1 MKILFFANTDWYLYN
16 FRLSLAQSL
25 RNAGHEVVLL
35 SPSGDY
41 APRLVEA
48 GFRWLEFNFSRQGIN
63 PVAELNTIAALRRV
77 YQDEKPDLVHHF
89 TIKCV
94 LYGSFAARRAGI
106 GAIVNSITGLGY
118 VFSDQFPARVLRLLV
133 KRLYRSAVAGTQV
146 IFQNPDDRDLF
157 LNLKLVQPEQA
168 TLILGSGVNP
178 DRFSPMTEPD
188 NLPVVVLPAR
198 MLWDKGI
205 AEFVR
210 AAQILRAE
218 GLRARFALV
227 GKSDPQNPNSI
238 SYDQLCQ
245 WQKEGDVEWWGWQEN
260 IASVFAMAHV
270 ICLPTSYRE
279 GVPRVLIEAAA
290 CGKPLVATDV
300 PGCREVVRPEE
311 NGLLVPPRDAEKLAD
326 ALRRLI
332 RDRELRLRMGARGRE
347 LVLAEFSDDRVFA
360 ATRKVY
366 QQALDR
372 AI

>member
-25 RNAGHEVVLL
+25 RSAGHDVVLM
-35 SPSGDY
+35 SPPGEY
-41 APRLVEA
+41 VTRLEEA
-48 GFRWLEFNFSRQGIN
+48 GFRWIEFNFSRQGIN
-63 PVAELNTIAALRRV
+63 PLAELNTIAALRRI
-77 YQDEKPDLVHHF
+77 YQHEKPDLVHHF
-89 TIKCV
+89 TIKSV

-106 GAIVNSITGLGY
+106 NAVVNSITGLGY
-118 VFSDQFPARVLRLLV
+118 VFSDKFPARVLRQLV
-133 KRLYRSAVAGTQV
+133 KRLYHRALTGTQV
-146 IFQNPDDRDLF
+146 IFQNPDDQELF
-157 LNLKLVQPEQA
+157 LKLKLVVPQQT

-188 NLPVVVLPAR
+188 SMPVAVLPAR
-198 MLWDKGI
+198 MLWDKGVG
-205 AEFVR
+205 EFVR
-210 AAQILRAE
+210 AAQILRGE

-227 GKSDPQNPNSI
+227 GKNDPHNPNSI

-245 WQKEGDVEWWGWQEN
+245 WQKEGDVEWWGWQDN
-260 IASVFAMAHV
+260 IASVFAMAHI

-290 CGKPLVATDV
+290 CGKPLIAADV
-300 PGCREVVRPEE
+300 PGCREVVRHEE
-311 NGLLVPPRDAEKLAD
+311 NGLLIPPRDADKLAD

-347 LVLAEFSDDRVFA
+347 LVLSDFSDDRVFA

-366 QQALDR
+366 QRVLGRD
-372 AI
+372 I